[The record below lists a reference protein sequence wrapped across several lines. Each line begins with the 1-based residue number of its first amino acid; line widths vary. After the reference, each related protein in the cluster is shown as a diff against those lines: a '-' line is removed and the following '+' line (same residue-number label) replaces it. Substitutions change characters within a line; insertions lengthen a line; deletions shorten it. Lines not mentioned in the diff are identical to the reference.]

1 MPPAQHG
8 QLHEHYIPVF
18 MRGMSKEPSKP
29 SCSCLQCITSS
40 CKLTSQNWSFGR
52 WRKGRDEKRRVKIDQ
67 KSSQT
72 ILCFEQPSH
81 SQHFWHPM
89 QPATRYLEGPA
100 YIVYGP
106 GPEATAAAEAV
117 SPEAKTQ
124 ERNNRQKK
132 DVAFRHHC
140 LHNHHHHHQDH
151 EQGHEDREAHFWAV
165 FHPNVDR
172 TIRAPYHQ
180 EALRVK
186 GAKETASPSSSSLF
200 VLRGFPH
207 PWGCYPPEL
216 PEPHGCLPPH
226 LYYRVVLSESKY
238 RDPSETPSTESKE
251 AICKSDRAGRQEI
264 DQTNVDDSFREWILP
279 FVHRLGDGKDD
290 AGGLTTA
297 YSLLED
303 QESADDF
310 GVFIQEALQ
319 QLPSEENNAS
329 PSSSSSS
336 SSTTEDRPSNLCL
349 YASTDI
355 LVSETRTMDVIKD
368 NFFTPRKT
376 EREEQPK
383 ALQDFRKYIAQV
395 ESTLHP
401 SQSLPFSL
409 VKADL
414 KLLLPM
420 AATNQNMSMNP

>member
-1 MPPAQHG
+1 
-8 QLHEHYIPVF
+8 
-18 MRGMSKEPSKP
+18 
-29 SCSCLQCITSS
+29 
-40 CKLTSQNWSFGR
+40 
-52 WRKGRDEKRRVKIDQ
+52 
-67 KSSQT
+67 
-72 ILCFEQPSH
+72 
-81 SQHFWHPM
+81 M
-89 QPATRYLEGPA
+89 QPATRYLEGSA

-106 GPEATAAAEAV
+106 GPEAAAAAEAM
-117 SPEAKTQ
+117 SPEAKTH
-124 ERNNRQKK
+124 ERNDRQTE

-140 LHNHHHHHQDH
+140 LHNYHHQQDY
-151 EQGHEDREAHFWAV
+151 EQGHVDRETQAHFWAV
-165 FHPNVDR
+165 FHANVDR

-180 EALRVK
+180 EALTVES
-186 GAKETASPSSSSLF
+186 AKETASSSSPSLF

-226 LYYRVVLSESKY
+226 LYYRVVLSEHKY
-238 RDPSETPSTESKE
+238 HDPSETPSAESEE
-251 AICKSDRAGRQEI
+251 AICKGDRAGRQEI
-264 DQTNVDDSFREWILP
+264 DQTDVDGSFREWILP
-279 FVHRLGDGKDD
+279 YVHRLGDGKDD

-310 GVFIQEALQ
+310 GDFIEEALQ
-319 QLPSEENNAS
+319 QLPSEEYNAS
-329 PSSSSSS
+329 PSSSSSF
-336 SSTTEDRPSNLCL
+336 SSTTEDRSRNLCL

-355 LVSETRTMDVIKD
+355 LVSEMRTMDVIKD

-376 EREEQPK
+376 ETNKREEQPK
-383 ALQDFRKYIAQV
+383 ALQDLRKHIAQV
-395 ESTLHP
+395 KSTLDP

-420 AATNQNMSMNP
+420 AATNQNMSMNL